1 MVMKPGIELSEGEK
15 NGLRKGIATVKDNKS
30 FRAMTGVL
38 LRSEGHPA
46 QSVAKN
52 LGVSQKQVFVW
63 CKSYKDRGMN
73 GLQLRKPPGRT
84 AREGDKAKKRIPDLL
99 KKDPQLFGF
108 LKGRWVLRDISKELK
123 KEGINLS
130 YQSVGRV
137 LGDLGI
143 PLVRPKL
150 RAPGSLKKNYAK
162 RREIKNYKM
171 TASAL
176 QKRGSL

>member
-1 MVMKPGIELSEGEK
+1 MVMRSGIELSEEEK
-15 NGLRKGIATVKDNKS
+15 NELRKGIATVTDNRS
-30 FRAMTGVL
+30 FRAITGVL

-46 QSVAKN
+46 LSVAKN

-63 CKSYKDRGMN
+63 CKSYKDQGIN

-84 AREGDKAKKRIPDLL
+84 AREGGKAKKRIPELL

-123 KEGINLS
+123 KEGIELS

-137 LGDLGI
+137 LGELGI

-150 RAPGSLKKNYAK
+150 RAPGSLKKNYVK
-162 RREIKNYKM
+162 RREIKNYK
-171 TASAL
+171 TAAPAL
-176 QKRGSL
+176 EKKGSL